1 MTAVAQVERQAF
13 ARFLNGAGDKRLIVL
28 HARAGA
34 GLTPLLD
41 DLRGTAP
48 PSARLLD
55 DAQRRPAALRTAL
68 EHLRR
73 NPAARLL
80 AGVDLDDDHPSRVT
94 VTDGLDSE
102 LAEVGV
108 QRALAF
114 PAEQSLATMV
124 RDVAPETDPAVTA
137 AFVQRAGRA
146 PATLRHLL
154 TLPQVQRRLRDGR
167 LLMHPEEIAGLPV
180 EGSDALRTRWVG
192 LTVPERQLV
201 VAVWVAGGRVSDT
214 QLRAHLR
221 QAGWPEVA
229 VAAAPP
235 RWLTEDDDELWLGKR
250 VLGLLESLRRD
261 APLVHDVREVLRD
274 FVLRPKS
281 PPEGHPRPVLD
292 ASATPQAEHKPQAQ
306 PQAQGAPKAK
316 PQSHGRPNAKPH
328 GKANAKPHGK
338 ANAKPHGKA
347 NAKPQGKAN
356 AKPQAHGKPNAK
368 PQGQDR
374 PNAKPQPQGRPN
386 AKPPARARTS
396 AKPRPPS
403 APTSQP
409 SAELQKSEAALFKQ
423 AREAEARGDFSAA
436 ERTHR
441 ERVLLFM
448 RTCGPTNGQTF
459 GARRQLVA
467 CLLRADERD
476 TAVKELASLAKDS
489 EAARG
494 PNSPLVCDILLD
506 YGLRGIEAG
515 DPRGLERAND
525 ALRRFKAI
533 GREDMVTAGA
543 RKLHHAK
550 KLAGRRGNSS

>member
-13 ARFLNGAGDKRLIVL
+13 SRFLNGAGDNRLIVL
-28 HARAGA
+28 HAPAGA
-34 GLTPLLD
+34 GLTTLLD

-73 NPAARLL
+73 DPAARLL

-114 PAEQSLATMV
+114 TAEQPLATMV
-124 RDVAPETDPAVTA
+124 RDVAPETGPAVTA
-137 AFVQRAGRA
+137 AFVQRAGGA

-154 TLPQVQRRLRDGR
+154 TLPQVQRRVRDGG

-180 EGSDALRTRWVG
+180 EGPAALRTRWVR

-201 VAVWVAGGRVSDT
+201 VAIWVAGGRVSDT

-229 VAAAPP
+229 AAAALP

-250 VLGLLESLRRD
+250 VIGLLESLRRD

-274 FVLRPKS
+274 VVLGPKS
-281 PPEGHPRPVLD
+281 PPEARPRPGLD
-292 ASATPQAEHKPQAQ
+292 VSATPQAERKPQTQ

-316 PQSHGRPNAKPH
+316 PQAHGTPNAKPQPH
-328 GKANAKPHGK
+328 GKPNAKPHGK

-347 NAKPQGKAN
+347 NAKPQGQN
-356 AKPQAHGKPNAK
+356 
-368 PQGQDR
+368 R
-374 PNAKPQPQGRPN
+374 PNAKPQPQGRPD

-396 AKPRPPS
+396 TKPRPPA

-409 SAELQKSEAALFKQ
+409 SAELQKREAALVKQ

-476 TAVKELASLAKDS
+476 TAVEELASLAKDS

-494 PNSPLVCDILLD
+494 PNAPLVCDILLD
-506 YGLRGIEAG
+506 YGLRGFEAG
-515 DPRGLERAND
+515 DPRGLERANE

-533 GREDMVTAGA
+533 GRNDMVIAGE
-543 RKLHHAK
+543 RKLRRAK